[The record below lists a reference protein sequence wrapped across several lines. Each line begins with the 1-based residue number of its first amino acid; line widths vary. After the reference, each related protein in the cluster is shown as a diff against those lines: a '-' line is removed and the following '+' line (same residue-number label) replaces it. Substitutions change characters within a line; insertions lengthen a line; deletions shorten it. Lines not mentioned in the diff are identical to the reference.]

1 MFRVEYKPDK
11 ENILKAGWML
21 KWPWTNIKSRQIST
35 KSPRFGI
42 IQFRKCE
49 FEEVFMSHYQFHSPK
64 SQGVQT
70 ETGLSHCIFSLA
82 SIFGQSLSWKWFLGI
97 FVCVWLESLFGILKC
112 LFCMC
117 LAFLICLCFFWLDG
131 VFGILK
137 CLFFVSLA
145 WWCVWHFETPFL
157 AISPFVGGEIANF
170 CIAAKWSW
178 MRCQYFSLSFQP
190 DKIKLDEKPILFS
203 FFSIGQD
210 KAGYKANTFSYF
222 QPDMIK
228 VDEKPILVLLFL
240 TGHDQAGWK
249 ANTKPFFSLVSFPG
263 NGPGHWTAAN

>member
-1 MFRVEYKPDK
+1 
-11 ENILKAGWML
+11 ML

-70 ETGLSHCIFSLA
+70 KTGLSHCIFSLA

-117 LAFLICLCFFWLDG
+117 LAFWFVC
-131 VFGILK
+131 VF
-137 CLFFVSLA
+137 LA

-203 FFSIGQD
+203 LFSTGQD
-210 KAGYKANTFSYF
+210 QTGWKANSFFSYF

-228 VDEKPILVLLFL
+228 LDEKPILNHSFLWFLFQEMDLDTGQRQTNLLKW
-240 TGHDQAGWK
+240 TQVWIKTWSHDP
-249 ANTKPFFSLVSFPG
+249 THS
-263 NGPGHWTAAN
+263 HWRGEVIDKDKVEMI

>member
-1 MFRVEYKPDK
+1 
-11 ENILKAGWML
+11 ML

-70 ETGLSHCIFSLA
+70 KTGLSHCIFSLA

-117 LAFLICLCFFWLDG
+117 LAFWFVCVFFGLMVCLAFWN
-131 VFGILK
+131 
-137 CLFFVSLA
+137 A
-145 WWCVWHFETPFL
+145 
-157 AISPFVGGEIANF
+157 
-170 CIAAKWSW
+170 
-178 MRCQYFSLSFQP
+178 FSGNLSFCRRRDCQFLHRS
-190 DKIKLDEKPILFS
+190 KMKLDAMPILFS
-203 FFSIGQD
+203 FFSTGQD
-210 KAGYKANTFSYF
+210 QT
-222 QPDMIK
+222 
-228 VDEKPILVLLFL
+228 
-240 TGHDQAGWK
+240 GWK
-249 ANTKPFFSLVSFPG
+249 ANTFLFLF
-263 NGPGHWTAAN
+263 NRTR

>member
-1 MFRVEYKPDK
+1 
-11 ENILKAGWML
+11 ML

-70 ETGLSHCIFSLA
+70 KTGLSHCIFSLA

-117 LAFLICLCFFWLDG
+117 LAFRFVC
-131 VFGILK
+131 VF
-137 CLFFVSLA
+137 LA
-145 WWCVWHFETPFL
+145 WWCVWHFEMPFFCVFGLMVCL
-157 AISPFVGGEIANF
+157 AFWNA
-170 CIAAKWSW
+170 
-178 MRCQYFSLSFQP
+178 FSGNLSFCRRRDCQFLHRS
-190 DKIKLDEKPILFS
+190 KMKLDAMPILFS
-203 FFSIGQD
+203 FFSTGQD
-210 KAGYKANTFSYF
+210 QT
-222 QPDMIK
+222 
-228 VDEKPILVLLFL
+228 
-240 TGHDQAGWK
+240 GWK
-249 ANTKPFFSLVSFPG
+249 ANTFIFLFNRIRSSWMKSQ
-263 NGPGHWTAAN
+263 

>member
-1 MFRVEYKPDK
+1 MWIWGSFYVTLSVPFTKEPGGTDK
-11 ENILKAGWML
+11 DGIEPLYFQLGLDFWAIFELKM
-21 KWPWTNIKSRQIST
+21 
-35 KSPRFGI
+35 
-42 IQFRKCE
+42 
-49 FEEVFMSHYQFHSPK
+49 
-64 SQGVQT
+64 
-70 ETGLSHCIFSLA
+70 
-82 SIFGQSLSWKWFLGI
+82 IFGHF
-97 FVCVWLESLFGILKC
+97 CV
-112 LFCMC
+112 C
-117 LAFLICLCFFWLDG
+117 LAWKFIWHFEMPFLY
-131 VFGILK
+131 VFGIFD
-137 CLFFVSLA
+137 LFVFFLA

-228 VDEKPILVLLFL
+228 VDEKPILVFL
-240 TGHDQAGWK
+240 IFNRTWSIWMKSQY
-249 ANTKPFFSLVSFPG
+249 
-263 NGPGHWTAAN
+263 